1 MKTEKGI
8 LIAFLL
14 NLFFSVFEFI
24 GGIVTG
30 SVAIIS
36 DAVHDIGDAAS
47 IGAAFFLE
55 RKSKKQPDE
64 KYTYG
69 YLRYSVLGGF
79 IVTLILVI
87 GSVSVIGNAVRRLFN
102 PTEINYDGM
111 IGFAVVGAVVNF
123 AAAYFTHGGHTVNSK
138 AVNLHML
145 EDVLGWAVVLVGAV
159 IMKFTDFSFIDP
171 LMSIGVAVFILVNA
185 VKNTKQV
192 LDIFLEK
199 TPDGISVHQLK
210 EHLSSIEGVQ
220 NVHHIHLRSI
230 DGNVNHATMHV
241 VSDEPADEIK
251 KKIRAEL
258 KEHGISHATIEIET
272 SEEICGETECR
283 TDKTEGASCCHGHH
297 HHHH

>member
-230 DGNVNHATMHV
+230 DGKVNHATMHV
-241 VSDEPADEIK
+241 VSDESADEIK

-283 TDKTEGASCCHGHH
+283 TDKTEGTSCCHGHH
-297 HHHH
+297 H